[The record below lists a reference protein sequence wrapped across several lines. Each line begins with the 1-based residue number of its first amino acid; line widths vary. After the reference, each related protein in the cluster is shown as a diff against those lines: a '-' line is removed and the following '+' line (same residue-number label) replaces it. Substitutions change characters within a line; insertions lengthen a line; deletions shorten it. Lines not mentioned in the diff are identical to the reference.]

1 MMCLNTFLLSIPG
14 IVKSAAQPEQCCEV
28 ILEPINPANFFD
40 LYPDVTTK
48 GKL

>member
-1 MMCLNTFLLSIPG
+1 MI
-14 IVKSAAQPEQCCEV
+14 AEQCCEV

-48 GKL
+48 GQALTKDNE